1 MTEGRKRRNK
11 VMISLIRIIIFTSVI
26 APYIHIFLSK
36 KDTVNVFGF
45 NNLRTFLFVIG
56 LPISLFTCA
65 NVLLYITKFM
75 EKNSP
80 KIQVRIIAI
89 LFLWS
94 SFFQFIWIFWD
105 RQDLP
110 KPLYYI
116 SIVVLSFVSTVTFNS
131 FIHTRESTRV
141 RLQKAV
147 NAFSTFSFITAKKH
161 IKTENIEAYEKELL
175 SGLHDEIN

>member
-1 MTEGRKRRNK
+1 
-11 VMISLIRIIIFTSVI
+11 
-26 APYIHIFLSK
+26 
-36 KDTVNVFGF
+36 
-45 NNLRTFLFVIG
+45 
-56 LPISLFTCA
+56 
-65 NVLLYITKFM
+65 M

-80 KIQVRIIAI
+80 KIQVRIIAV

>member
-1 MTEGRKRRNK
+1 LLKYKLELLLFCFYG
-11 VMISLIRIIIFTSVI
+11 VLFFSS
-26 APYIHIFLSK
+26 Y
-36 KDTVNVFGF
+36 GF
-45 NNLRTFLFVIG
+45 
-56 LPISLFTCA
+56 
-65 NVLLYITKFM
+65 
-75 EKNSP
+75 
-80 KIQVRIIAI
+80 
-89 LFLWS
+89 
-94 SFFQFIWIFWD
+94 FWD

-116 SIVVLSFVSTVTFNS
+116 SIIVLSFVSTVTFNS